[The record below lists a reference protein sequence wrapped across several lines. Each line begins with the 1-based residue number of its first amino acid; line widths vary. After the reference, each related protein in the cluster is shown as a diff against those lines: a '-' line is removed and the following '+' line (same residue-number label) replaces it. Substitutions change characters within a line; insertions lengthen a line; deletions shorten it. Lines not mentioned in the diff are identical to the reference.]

1 MYTIEIISTALDLYI
16 PGGDSKMYI
25 DSNRSRYKRA
35 VGALT
40 ALLCLVLIP
49 MISLASGFG
58 SSREV
63 DMTGFATD
71 LAFYAGA
78 FSTAVTASVNPSATM
93 AVLAILGSIEN
104 AAVYS
109 PDSAFL
115 TSVADFLNGVPILRE
130 IGKLPIANPYAAVF
144 LSLVAAALIVLHSF
158 AESKMVSEATID
170 KLDKYIG
177 YICTVAIS
185 LLPFVTTEALEADPP
200 GVKTGA
206 LMMRT
211 AGLLGKAD
219 FDVGTPGLHTYLL
232 AGITVIAITIFYNC
246 IYSCMDDWEVIVA
259 AIPVKGTSF
268 IWQIIKGI
276 LHIILVLLQIFAPV
290 ISLIVSIHLAIAGLF
305 LFRILKR
312 NAQYYKDVY
321 VFTVL
326 RRIFKRN
333 DPIPRIEDHV
343 PGRLK
348 RLYPSMEIA
357 MSVYTFHGVARLPK
371 RSRVWLIKDGDKV
384 DLVYKRLI
392 RKPYII
398 SWTELSE
405 KHEGKPFYLE
415 QCARFLKIRTED
427 CKLELVMSSR
437 YRADIPMLSQLLDLK
452 DFAPVKQEIKENK
465 KLNRKL
471 RRKKNKTAADTV

>member
-1 MYTIEIISTALDLYI
+1 MH
-16 PGGDSKMYI
+16 I
-25 DSNRSRYKRA
+25 DSNKTRYKRA
-35 VGALT
+35 TGALI
-40 ALLCLVLIP
+40 ALMCLFLIP
-49 MISLASGFG
+49 TISLAYGVG
-58 SSREV
+58 PYGEVTVSS
-63 DMTGFATD
+63 FATD

-109 PDSAFL
+109 PDSVFL
-115 TSVADFLNGVPILRE
+115 NSVADFLNGVPILRE

-144 LSLVAAALIVLHSF
+144 LTLVAAALIVLHSF

-177 YICTVAIS
+177 YICTVSIS

-206 LMMRT
+206 LTIRT
-211 AGLLGKAD
+211 IGLLGKVD
-219 FDVGTPGLHTYLL
+219 QDLGTPGLHTYLL

-246 IYSCMDDWEVIVA
+246 IYSCVDDWEVIVA

-268 IWQIIKGI
+268 IWQIIKGFI
-276 LHIILVLLQIFAPV
+276 HIILIVLQIFAPV
-290 ISLIVSIHLAIAGLF
+290 ISLIVSIHLAVAGLF

-312 NAQYYKDVY
+312 NSQYYKDVY

-343 PGRLK
+343 PGRLR
-348 RLYPSMEIA
+348 RLYPNMEIA
-357 MSVYTFHGVARLPK
+357 MSVYTFHGIGRLPK
-371 RSRVWLIKDGDKV
+371 RSRVWLIKEGDTV

-398 SWTELSE
+398 SWSELG
-405 KHEGKPFYLE
+405 KQHEGKPFYLE

-427 CKLELVMSSR
+427 CRLELVMSSR
-437 YRADIPMLSQLLDLK
+437 YKGDIPMLSQLLDLK

-471 RRKKNKTAADTV
+471 RRRKKNTATEAI